1 MGEIR
6 MTYPFMT
13 IAPHEGVRVDD
24 LPPHST
30 YYNCACEQENQ
41 QTNDNVLD
49 SVLTMTVWLNYE
61 LKMLRNLKALYKY
74 TDKFLAIFSLVD
86 ASSRLDR
93 KRLGNFVGKRESQTD
108 RDRDR
113 ERQRQT
119 ETETQTQT

>member
-1 MGEIR
+1 M
-6 MTYPFMT
+6 
-13 IAPHEGVRVDD
+13 
-24 LPPHST
+24 
-30 YYNCACEQENQ
+30 
-41 QTNDNVLD
+41 
-49 SVLTMTVWLNYE
+49 NYE

-119 ETETQTQT
+119 ETETETQRDRETERQRQREGTTARATTTQRVVQLSASHQNHTPSFIHKLKRQH